1 MKPTDEAVCHQ
12 ENLKLKDKKNLPTAH
27 IFKMGLRIRSPGQW
41 IEVENL
47 VKLMKCESREAHSD
61 HVVQA
66 LVRQTGKLRPRES
79 HSLPGH
85 SDASTMTQVSGH
97 QRNLYFIYGLFF

>member
-1 MKPTDEAVCHQ
+1 MCLSLTEVNVGNHDKDKASANDKWLRGAEMKPTDEAVCHQ

-47 VKLMKCESREAHSD
+47 VKLMKC
-61 HVVQA
+61 
-66 LVRQTGKLRPRES
+66 
-79 HSLPGH
+79 
-85 SDASTMTQVSGH
+85 
-97 QRNLYFIYGLFF
+97 